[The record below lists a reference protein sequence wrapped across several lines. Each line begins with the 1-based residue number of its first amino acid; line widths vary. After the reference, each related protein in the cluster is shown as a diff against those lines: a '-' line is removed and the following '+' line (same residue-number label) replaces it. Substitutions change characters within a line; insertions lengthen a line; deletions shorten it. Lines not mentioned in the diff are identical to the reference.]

1 MVSPA
6 ASPLPWSFE
15 RLSPSHDVAAFD
27 CGEPSLNS
35 FLHKHA
41 LGNDRAG
48 LGRTFVA
55 IASGQTPMAAK
66 VAGYFTISTGSVKFD
81 TIPDHAKK
89 RLPKYPIPTVHIGRL
104 AVDLKSQGKGL
115 GETLLV
121 ESLRKAGTASANVGV
136 YAVDVFALHVRAKK
150 FYLKYGFV
158 EMLDEPL
165 HLLLPIATARHI
177 AQMLDG

>member
-1 MVSPA
+1 M
-6 ASPLPWSFE
+6 
-15 RLSPSHDVAAFD
+15 
-27 CGEPSLNS
+27 NS
-35 FLHKHA
+35 FLQRHA

-55 IASGQTPMAAK
+55 IEAGQKEA
-66 VAGYFTISTGSVKFD
+66 AGYFTVSTGSVSFD
-81 TIPDHAKK
+81 AVPDHVRR

-104 AVDLKSQGKGL
+104 AVDVRFQGRGL

-121 ESLRKAGTASANVGV
+121 EALRRAATASTSVGV
-136 YAVDVFALHVRAKK
+136 YAVDLFALHEKAKQ

-165 HLLLPIATARHI
+165 HLFLPIETVRAMAEI
-177 AQMLDG
+177 AEE